1 MADTAERLATLDEFL
16 AFDGEGDT
24 RHQLIRGVITAMA
37 PAREGHGEMVI
48 ALGSEIRRQLNP
60 PCRVLSEAGVKPA
73 HRDDT
78 YWQADLVVTC
88 VPRDRGRVYQ
98 TEPRLVVE
106 VLSASTEATDRLL
119 KLDDYRLIASVHDI
133 LLVATERVRI
143 EHWQRREGFWAVR
156 DLGPGDVL
164 EVPALGLEVALDPLY
179 AGLLEAEGEG
189 GEAA

>member
-1 MADTAERLATLDEFL
+1 MADTALHLVTFDEFL

-37 PAREGHGEMVI
+37 PAREGHGEMVM
-48 ALGSEIRRQLNP
+48 ALGSEIRRQLKP
-60 PCRVLSEAGVKPA
+60 PCRVLSEAGIKPA

-78 YWQADLVVTC
+78 FWQADLVVTC
-88 VPRDRGRVYQ
+88 APRERGRVYQ

-119 KLDDYRLIASVHDI
+119 KLDDYRLIPSVHDI
-133 LLVATERVRI
+133 LLVATEQVRI

-164 EVPALGLEVALDPLY
+164 EVADLGLEVALDPLY
-179 AGLLEAEGEG
+179 AGLLEGEGEG
-189 GEAA
+189 GGEA

>member
-1 MADTAERLATLDEFL
+1 MADTALHLVTFDEFL

-37 PAREGHGEMVI
+37 PAREGHGEMVM
-48 ALGSEIRRQLNP
+48 ALGSEIRRQLKP
-60 PCRVLSEAGVKPA
+60 PCRVLSEAGIKPA

-78 YWQADLVVTC
+78 FWQADLVVTC
-88 VPRDRGRVYQ
+88 APRDRGRVYQ

-119 KLDDYRLIASVHDI
+119 KLDDYRLIPSVHDI
-133 LLVATERVRI
+133 LLVATEQVRI

-164 EVPALGLEVALDPLY
+164 EVADLGLEVALDPLY
-179 AGLLEAEGEG
+179 AGLLEGEGEG
-189 GEAA
+189 GGEA